1 MWREKESNA
10 HKVHDGH
17 TPALREGLAPDAL
30 PVQWLV
36 VVVVVIVIFQ
46 AVCAAAVGRT
56 VFSASASGAGA
67 ATSAAHER
75 DELGDEIVNV
85 EGARARFHRARLG
98 RVHVGRRHEE
108 GRVERRFLWR

>member
-1 MWREKESNA
+1 MDGEERNA

-17 TPALREGLAPDAL
+17 APAFREGFAPYAL

-36 VVVVVIVIFQ
+36 VVVVVIFLLIF
-46 AVCAAAVGRT
+46 VVLVGGGT
-56 VFSASASGAGA
+56 VFPGTGA
-67 ATSAAHER
+67 ATPPAHER
-75 DELGDEIVNV
+75 DQLGDEIVNV

-98 RVHVGRRHEE
+98 RVHVGRRDEE